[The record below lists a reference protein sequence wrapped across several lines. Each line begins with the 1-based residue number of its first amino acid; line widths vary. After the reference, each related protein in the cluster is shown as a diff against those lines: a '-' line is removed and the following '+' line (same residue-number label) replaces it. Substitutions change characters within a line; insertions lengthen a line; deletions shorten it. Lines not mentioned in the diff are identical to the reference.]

1 MEATFK
7 YCSHFN
13 VYKNDVYEQKKKMY
27 VVFTSI
33 HAFAHMKK
41 VFIHFIKTL
50 HKLTQCTAC

>member
-1 MEATFK
+1 
-7 YCSHFN
+7 
-13 VYKNDVYEQKKKMY
+13 MY